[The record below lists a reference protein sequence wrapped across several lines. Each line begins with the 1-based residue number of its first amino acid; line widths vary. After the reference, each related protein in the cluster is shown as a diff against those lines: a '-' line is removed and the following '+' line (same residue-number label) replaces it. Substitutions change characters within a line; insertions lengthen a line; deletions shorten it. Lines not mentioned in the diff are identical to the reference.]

1 MARTPKVVED
11 RREQIAEAAMRV
23 FAEKGY
29 MRATNKDIAREAGIT
44 TGLIYHYFDS
54 KEALLKAI
62 IELRSPVQLTRSL
75 SPQSPQ
81 SPKTLELPP
90 EAFLRSLL
98 LQMLDVVESDQFVQ
112 LLRVFLPEAIHN
124 PGLAALGLPS
134 YQEAVKFLENYV
146 AAKMESGELRR
157 GDPSMAAQVMT
168 SGIMGFVLRRQIF
181 HDSLALQY
189 SHEQIVDGIVGAAMH
204 GLLPD

>member
-23 FAEKGY
+23 FAEKGF

-62 IELRSPVQLTRSL
+62 IEMRSPAQLVHSMTPEML
-75 SPQSPQ
+75 A
-81 SPKTLELPP
+81 LPP
-90 EAFLRSLL
+90 QAMLRLL
-98 LQMLDVVESDQFVQ
+98 LLRMLDVVESEEFVQ

-124 PGLAALGLPS
+124 PGISSLGMPS
-134 YQEAVKFLENYV
+134 YLEATKFLEEYL
-146 AAKMESGELRR
+146 AAKMDSGELRR
-157 GDPSMAAQVMT
+157 ADPAMTAQALM
-168 SGIMGFVLRRQIF
+168 SGVMGFVLRREILN
-181 HDSLALQY
+181 DPSALQY
-189 SHEQIVDGIVGAAMH
+189 TREQIVDGIVGAMMQ
-204 GLLPD
+204 GLLPA